1 MQKPRLVYH
10 VGSNINVNGYIHAK
24 FLFFYIF
31 SLQKISLILRFE
43 GDTANII
50 RFNQINFD

>member
-24 FLFFYIF
+24 FLFFTTF
-31 SLQKISLILRFE
+31 SLHKISLILGFE